1 VCNDLLPENSRNKN
15 NDAMRK
21 KIQIMKTKK
30 LKFST
35 LTVALTVLSF
45 ILLSSCEKKGTGDL
59 SEVSTFLEELPSW
72 YEFSPPGE
80 IQPPTEKGE
89 PVPLEPVVLDVEVIN
104 EDGTVEILED
114 VAYNCQSQ
122 PFTLSGN
129 PQQIAMYSPDREI
142 LYAGAL
148 IQGKSHRD
156 GLGSLLGLPIAERAP
171 IRVSIPGLA
180 NDDNFRTVENPSQ
193 ATVDQAIGSM
203 IGNATA
209 SGLATPSS
217 ISFKMETYYNE
228 KQSALQMGISGNY
241 LGFEAS
247 ASGSIDQQRSEKTIT
262 AQFYQKMYEVV
273 VEAPQS
279 PGDFFSEDFTAERL
293 QQQVSQGRIG
303 PDNLPVYVSNIVYGR
318 MMMFSITS
326 TASESDI
333 RATMQAGYNGIGGSA
348 EASLDAKQKA
358 ILQES
363 KIKITSIG
371 GDAEATLAMIR
382 SGDWSQYFTNTAPL
396 SSAAPMSYTFRNL
409 GDGSIASVTESTEY
423 NIRSCDATQ
432 ATPGTF
438 HFPAAQN
445 LGLPISTPVEV
456 MMGDVNGNGR
466 QDLVFNHVSSGFNQ
480 TVVAFA
486 NADGTFTM
494 AAPTSYSAAP
504 VNGWS
509 QYVVKTGDFNNDG
522 KTDLAWSR
530 TITTNTTYIGLS
542 NGDGTFEEM
551 PMFTKAGS
559 SWGTDYRFETGNI
572 DGKDGDDLIWNVLI
586 GSNRTYV
593 TLSNGDGTF
602 GTENYEPTTGTYQ
615 DHPASGWSRPE
626 YELSI
631 ADVNGNGRDDL
642 AWYTQGK
649 DYHYV
654 YIAESVGDEPGS
666 IFSFKSRFDRG
677 TSRGWTNYKVVV
689 GDIDGKAGADLVW
702 VNPAGTNSIPVHRD
716 LSTEGTTGLEN
727 GSLQYINLENGPY
740 DWQVRL
746 LDVNGDG
753 RKDLLADY
761 LETVNH
767 LVVGLGKSDG
777 DFDFSRVSQDH
788 PAGDQWPQF
797 HILTGDVNGDLRE
810 DVVYVNAD
818 VTNTVYVGLARSSA
832 Q

>member
-1 VCNDLLPENSRNKN
+1 
-15 NDAMRK
+15 
-21 KIQIMKTKK
+21 MKVKVK
-30 LKFST
+30 
-35 LTVALTVLSF
+35 LSF
-45 ILLSSCEKKGTGDL
+45 WWVWALATPMLIFLSSCEKEKEQLANVDDVGK
-59 SEVSTFLEELPSW
+59 FLEELPAWS
-72 YEFSPPGE
+72 EFSPPGE
-80 IQPPTEKGE
+80 TLPPTAKGE
-89 PVPLEPVVLDVEVIN
+89 PEPLEDVVLDVEVIN
-104 EDGTVEILED
+104 EDGSIEILED
-114 VAYNCQSQ
+114 VTYSCQSQ
-122 PFTLSGN
+122 PFTLAGN

-156 GLGSLLGLPIAERAP
+156 GLGSLLGLPIAERAS

-217 ISFKMETYYNE
+217 INFKMETYYNE

-247 ASGSIDQQRSEKTIT
+247 ASGSIDQQRSETTVT

-279 PGDFFSEDFTAERL
+279 PGDFFSEDFTEDRL
-293 QQQVSQGRIG
+293 QQQVNQGRIG

-348 EASLDAKQKA
+348 EANLDAKQKS

-382 SGDWSQYFTNTAPL
+382 SGDWSQYFTNSAPL

-409 GDGSIASVTESTEY
+409 GDGSIASVTETTEY
-423 NIRSCDATQ
+423 NIRSCNAVQ

-438 HFPAAQN
+438 NFLSPQN
-445 LGLPISTPVEV
+445 LGLPISVPVKV
-456 MMGDVNGNGR
+456 LMGDVNGDGN
-466 QDLVFNHVSSGFNQ
+466 QDLIYNHVSSGANE
-480 TVVAFA
+480 TVIAFS
-486 NADGTFTM
+486 NGDGTFTM
-494 AAPTSYSAAP
+494 SAPTSHSAEP
-504 VNGWS
+504 VDNWS
-509 QYVVKTGDFNNDG
+509 QYVLKVGDFNNDN
-522 KTDLAWSR
+522 KDDLAWGR
-530 TITTNTTYIGLS
+530 VITTNTTYIGLS

-551 PMFTKAGS
+551 PVFTKESS
-559 SWGTDYRFETGNI
+559 SWGTKYQFETGNI
-572 DGKDGDDLIWNVLI
+572 DGKDGDDLIWNWLS
-586 GSNRTYV
+586 GNNRIYV
-593 TLSNGDGTF
+593 TFSNGDGTF
-602 GTENYEPTTGTYQ
+602 GTDNFEPTIGTYQ

-642 AWYTQGK
+642 IWYTQGK

-654 YIAESVGDEPGS
+654 YIAESVSDEPGS
-666 IFSFKSRFDRG
+666 VFSFKGRFDRG
-677 TSRGWTNYKVVV
+677 TSHGWTSYKVEV

-702 VNPAGTNSIPVHRD
+702 VNPMGAESIPVHRD
-716 LSTEGTTGLEN
+716 LSTTGTTGLEA
-727 GSLQYINLENGPY
+727 GSLQYIAREGGPY
-740 DWQVRL
+740 DWQIRL

-753 RKDLLADY
+753 RKDLLANY
-761 LETVNH
+761 LEATNH
-767 LVVGLGKSDG
+767 LVIGLGKSDG

-788 PAGDQWPQF
+788 PAVDQWPQF
-797 HILTGDVNGDLRE
+797 QIFTGDTNGDQRE
-810 DVVYVNAD
+810 DVIYVNAD
-818 VTNTVYVGLARSSA
+818 ATNTVYVGLARGSA

>member
-1 VCNDLLPENSRNKN
+1 MNTKMNLLYG
-15 NDAMRK
+15 A
-21 KIQIMKTKK
+21 IA
-30 LKFST
+30 
-35 LTVALTVLSF
+35 ALSGAL
-45 ILLSSCEKKGTGDL
+45 LLSLSGCEKKNVGGPA
-59 SEVSTFLEELPSW
+59 EVSAFLQELPSW
-72 YEFSPPGE
+72 NEFSPPGE
-80 IQPPTEKGE
+80 IQTPTEKGE

-104 EDGTVEILED
+104 EDGNTEILED
-114 VAYNCQSQ
+114 VTYSCQSQ
-122 PFTLSGN
+122 PFTLADN

-203 IGNATA
+203 VGNATA

-279 PGDFFSEDFTAERL
+279 PGDFFNEDFTEERL
-293 QQQVSQGRIG
+293 QQQISQGRIG

-348 EASLDAKQKA
+348 EASMDAKQKA

-438 HFPAAQN
+438 NFTAVQN
-445 LGLPISTPVEV
+445 LGLPITAPVKV
-456 MMGDVNGNGR
+456 MMGDVDDDGN
-466 QDLVFNHVSSGFNQ
+466 QDLIYNHVSASANE

-486 NADGTFTM
+486 NGDGTFTM
-494 AAPTSYSAAP
+494 GPAISHSVTPA
-504 VNGWS
+504 NGWS
-509 QYVVKTGDFNNDG
+509 QYVAKVGDFDNDG
-522 KTDLAWSR
+522 QADLAWGR
-530 TITTNTTYIGLS
+530 VLTTNTTYVALS

-551 PMFTKAGS
+551 PMFTKEGA
-559 SWGTDYRFETGNI
+559 SWGTNYRFETGNI
-572 DGKDGDDLIWNVLI
+572 DGKDGDDLIWNVLV
-586 GSNRTYV
+586 GSNRMYV
-593 TLSNGDGTF
+593 TFSNGDGTF
-602 GTENYEPTTGTYQ
+602 GTDNSEPTTGTFQ
-615 DHPASGWSRPE
+615 DHPASGWSWTE
-626 YELSI
+626 YMLSV

-642 AWYTQGK
+642 IWYTQGK

-654 YIAESVGDEPGS
+654 YIAESVSDAPGS
-666 IFSFKSRFDRG
+666 VFSFKSRFDRG
-677 TSRGWTNYKVVV
+677 TSRGWTSYEVVV

-702 VNPAGTNSIPVHRD
+702 VNPTGAESIPVHRD
-716 LSTEGTTGLEN
+716 LSTEGTTGVEI
-727 GSLQYINLENGPY
+727 GPLQYIHRENGPY
-740 DWQVRL
+740 DWQLRL

-753 RKDLLADY
+753 RKDLLANA

-767 LVVGLGKSDG
+767 LVIGLGKSDG
-777 DFDFSRVSQDH
+777 DFDFSRISQDH
-788 PAGDQWPQF
+788 PAGEQWPQF
-797 HILTGDVNGDLRE
+797 QVLTGDINGDLRA

-818 VTNTVYVGLARSSA
+818 ATNSVYVGLARGSA